1 MKAAR
6 YLVLPVLLVA
16 TALSCGGGQDPCQVV
31 GCRADAGTPNA
42 DASTTEAGPD
52 GGTVDPPPAGC
63 DTPNEPLK
71 NPEKCLVDGLG
82 VYVSPTGDDANPGT
96 KAKPV
101 KTIAGALKLENVQ
114 KRILMC
120 EGEYGG
126 SVEITKEIS
135 IVGGLAC
142 DFTKAGARAKIV
154 ASQPAYAVKIGK
166 VTAPVLLSDVEVI
179 GLSGKLPGESS
190 IGLFVSESQDVK
202 VTRVRIEAGDGADA
216 GTKKDGNFTYP
227 DAALLKG
234 ADAASGGVGG
244 ATGSCP
250 GGGSSSG
257 GAGGAAGFD
266 GKPANPVPPGGAA
279 GTVSSCQ
286 SESKGGANG
295 AAGQEGLTNPGA
307 AKNGTLDANGWTG
320 ASGASGAA
328 GGAGGGGGGGGGYTG
343 AGGGGGAGG
352 CGGEGGK
359 GGTPGG
365 SSLALVSYAST
376 VAISG
381 SELIAKAAKAG
392 GAGGAGQPGQMGGFK
407 GNGSGGACSGGNGA
421 NGGDGGAGGGGAG
434 GIAAG
439 IAWAGTN
446 APTTDGATKI
456 TRPTSAAPAGGP
468 GGAASNKGAE
478 GAHVDVY
485 PVK

>member
-1 MKAAR
+1 MNRAS
-6 YLVLPVLLVA
+6 LILGLGLL
-16 TALSCGGGQDPCQVV
+16 GFV
-31 GCRADAGTPNA
+31 GCASFEASFCDYGFCSGTT
-42 DASTTEAGPD
+42 DGGPD
-52 GGTVDPPPAGC
+52 GSTADSSTDAGRDADPPPPGC

-71 NPEKCLVDGLG
+71 NPEKCLVDTLG
-82 VYVSPTGDDANPGT
+82 VYVSPTGDNANPGT

-101 KTIAGALKLENVQ
+101 KTIEAALKVDNSQ
-114 KRILMC
+114 KRILVC

-126 SVEITKEIS
+126 SVEITQEIS

-154 ASQPAYAVKIGK
+154 ASQPGYAIKMAK
-166 VTAPVLLSDVEVI
+166 VTAPVLLSDIEVI
-179 GLSGKLPGESS
+179 GANGKAAGESS
-190 IGLFVSESQDVK
+190 IGVFVSESQDVK
-202 VTRVRIEAGDGADA
+202 LVRARIEAGDGADA
-216 GTKKDGNFTYP
+216 ASKKDGNYTYP

-234 ADAASGGVGG
+234 ADAVNGGTGG
-244 ATGSCP
+244 ATGACP
-250 GGGSSSG
+250 GGGSSTG

-266 GKPANPVPPGGAA
+266 GKAANPTPPGGAA

-286 SESKGGANG
+286 ADSKGGANG
-295 AAGQEGLTNPGA
+295 TAGQEGATNPGA
-307 AKNGTLDANGWTG
+307 AKNGTLDANGWAG
-320 ASGASGAA
+320 VSGASGAA

-365 SSLALVSYAST
+365 SSFALVSYASS

-392 GAGGAGQPGQMGGFK
+392 GAGGAGQPGQSGEFGG
-407 GNGSGGACSGGNGA
+407 NRSGGACNGGNGA
-421 NGGDGGAGGGGAG
+421 KGGDGGGGGGGAG

-439 IAWAGTN
+439 IAWSGTT

-456 TRPTSAAPAGGP
+456 TRPTTAAPAGGP